1 MTTREEW
8 LSARKKGVGASEA
21 AAVLGIS
28 PWSSPV
34 EVWARKLGLI
44 PEMEDN
50 ERLKTGRYFEEPI
63 AQLYADREKV
73 TLTGGGFHSIFH
85 PSLPVFAT
93 PDRMVVEYPR
103 GLEIKTVEP
112 AMSKEWGEEET
123 DQIPPYYV
131 TQVAVCMSVTGLP
144 EWDVAAFFGM
154 NDFRIYRLKRD
165 MELEETILSRLAEF
179 WNRYVVGNQEPPLD
193 GSEACAEYLAR
204 KYPRN
209 LRPLLGADEEAEKLL
224 SSLFAMRDQT
234 KGDEIILT
242 EYENRLKQ
250 IIGEAEGI
258 QGVCGKVLWKK
269 NKDSEKVDWEAV
281 ARAIYDASTVNITWD
296 KSLDV
301 YAKEFTTI
309 KPGPRV
315 FRVSPAK

>member
-1 MTTREEW
+1 MTTSRAEW
-8 LSARKKGVGASEA
+8 LANRKKGIGASEA

-73 TLTGGGFHSIFH
+73 TLTGGGFNSIFH

-112 AMSKEWGEEET
+112 AMSKEWGDEGT
-123 DQIPPYYV
+123 DAIPLYYT
-131 TQVAVCMSVTGLP
+131 TQVVVSMAVANVG

-154 NDFRIYRLKRD
+154 NDFRVYRLRRD
-165 MELEETILSRLAEF
+165 LELENTILSRLAEF
-179 WNRYVVGNQEPPLD
+179 WNRYVIGNQEPPLD

-209 LRPLLGADEEAEKLL
+209 LRPLLGADEETEKLL
-224 SSLFAMRDQT
+224 VNLFAMRDQT
-234 KGDEIILT
+234 KGDEIILA

-258 QGVCGKVLWKK
+258 QGVSGKVLWKK

-281 ARAIYDASTVNITWD
+281 ALALNPAADLIKQY
-296 KSLDV
+296 
-301 YAKEFTTI
+301 TTI

>member
-1 MTTREEW
+1 MPMTDRERW
-8 LSARKKGVGASEA
+8 LENRKKGIGASEA

-34 EVWARKLGLI
+34 EVWARKRGLI

-50 ERLKTGRYFEEPI
+50 ERLKTGRDFEEPI

-73 TLTGGGFHSIFH
+73 TLTGGGFHSVFH

-112 AMSKEWGEEET
+112 AMSKEWGEEGT
-123 DQIPPYYV
+123 DAIPLYYT
-131 TQVAVCMSVTGLP
+131 TQVVVSMAVTNMG

-154 NDFRIYRLKRD
+154 NDFRVYRLRRD
-165 MELEETILSRLAEF
+165 LELENTILSRLTEF
-179 WNRYVVGNQEPPLD
+179 WNRYIVGNQEPPLD

-209 LRPLLGADEEAEKLL
+209 IRPLIGADDEAEKLL
-224 SSLFAMRDQT
+224 GKLFTMRDQVSA
-234 KGDEIILT
+234 DETYLT
-242 EYENRLKQ
+242 GYENRLKQ

-258 QGVCGKVLWKK
+258 QGVCGKVTWKRS
-269 NKDSEKVDWEAV
+269 KDGEKTD
-281 ARAIYDASTVNITWD
+281 R
-296 KSLDV
+296 KSV
-301 YAKEFTTI
+301 
-309 KPGPRV
+309 V
-315 FRVSPAK
+315 